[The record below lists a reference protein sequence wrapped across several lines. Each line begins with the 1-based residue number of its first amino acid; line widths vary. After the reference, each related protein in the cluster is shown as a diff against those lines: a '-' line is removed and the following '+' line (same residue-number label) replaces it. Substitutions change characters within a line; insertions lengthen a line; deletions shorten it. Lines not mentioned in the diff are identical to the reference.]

1 LPNPQFRRNNAKR
14 ITRLKTHLFY
24 LILLMQFS
32 AFSQE
37 ADPSPKYLFPI
48 NPGQQNYLAG
58 TMGELRSSHF
68 HAGIDIKTGGRS
80 GLPVYATEDGY
91 ISRVRVNKGGYGYA
105 LYMNHVDGNTSV
117 YGHLSK
123 FHPDIAAY
131 VLEMQYARESF
142 EIQLYPNEDTFVFS
156 KGDIIGYSGNT
167 GSSTGPHLHFEI
179 RDKNQLI
186 IDPLKFGFSEIKDNI
201 TPQIKKIAFVTL
213 DSEARVNGTF
223 GRFSF
228 DVIKVDNTYL
238 TIIPIT
244 LEGNIG
250 VELYA
255 YDLLDGVYNRNGV
268 PRTTMVINEDTVFSE
283 FKNGLSFNK
292 QKDILVHMDYEAYHK
307 EGLKYNKLFV
317 DHGNTNDFY
326 EVTSPG
332 HFFSTEQQTISIYL
346 EDSYQNLSFFEIEVN
361 KRKVINKPD
370 PDFDKFEIFRGVL
383 HLKQAFREVEKPVL
397 LYFSD
402 AATALPPYRLDKA
415 LAYYTWDLKI
425 GLPDSIYYGGEII
438 HTGIYGE
445 IPSETAIS
453 FHNHHMDL
461 KFDRNTLFDTL
472 YLQFEKRFDKL
483 NREIFSFPHAGV
495 PLRGSVEVTLK
506 PKLSYDQENARV
518 YAVNGSKLS
527 FQGGIWEGD
536 NITFRTSSL
545 IDFTIAQDTVPPV
558 VQLITS
564 NSSNLIFK
572 ITDERSDIK
581 EYRATLDSAFILMH
595 YETKNDQIWVQR
607 KNENIPLKGEFIL
620 TVIDNTGN
628 ETVYNRKL

>member
-1 LPNPQFRRNNAKR
+1 
-14 ITRLKTHLFY
+14 
-24 LILLMQFS
+24 MQFS
-32 AFSQE
+32 AFSQVAE
-37 ADPSPKYLFPI
+37 PSPKYLFPI

-91 ISRVRVNKGGYGYA
+91 ITRIRVNTGGYGHA
-105 LYMNHVDGNTSV
+105 LYMVHPDGHTSV

-123 FHPDIAAY
+123 FHPDIAAH
-131 VLEMQYARESF
+131 VLDMQYARESF
-142 EIQLYPNEDTFVFS
+142 EIQLYPKADEFVFS

-179 RDKNQLI
+179 RDKNQRI

-201 TPQIKKIAFVTL
+201 TPQVKKIAFVTL
-213 DSEARVNGTF
+213 DSEARVNGTY

-228 DVIKVDNTYL
+228 DVIKADNTYK
-238 TIIPIT
+238 TTIPIS

-255 YDLLDGVYNRNGV
+255 YDLLDGVYNRNGI
-268 PRTTMVINEDTVFSE
+268 PKTTMVINADTVFSE
-283 FKNGLSFNK
+283 FKNGLSFSK
-292 QKDILVHMDYEAYHK
+292 QRDILVHMDFGAYYQ

-317 DHGNTNDFY
+317 DDGNTNDFY
-326 EVTSPG
+326 EVTSDG
-332 HFFSTEQQTISIYL
+332 HYFSTDQQTISIYL

-370 PDFDKFEIFRGVL
+370 PEFDKFEIFRGVL
-383 HLKQAFREVEKPVL
+383 HLKQAFRDVAKPVL

-402 AATALPPYRLDKA
+402 AATALPPYRLDKTM
-415 LAYYTWDLKI
+415 AYYTWDLKI

-445 IPSETAIS
+445 IPSETAMS

-472 YLQFEKRFDKL
+472 YLQFQKRFETGSS
-483 NREIFSFPHAGV
+483 REIFSFPHANV
-495 PLRGSVEVTLK
+495 PLRSSVEVTLK
-506 PKLSYDQENARV
+506 PQFSYNQENARV
-518 YAVNGSKLS
+518 YTINGKSLS
-527 FQGGIWEGD
+527 YQGGTWEGEK
-536 NITFRTSSL
+536 ITFKSSSL
-545 IDFTIAQDTVPPV
+545 VDFTIAQDSVPPV

-564 NSSNLIFK
+564 NSSNLVFK
-572 ITDERSDIK
+572 ITDNLSGIK
-581 EYRATLDSAFILMH
+581 EYRATMDGEFLLMEH
-595 YETKNDQIWVQR
+595 ETKKDLISAKR
-607 KNENIPLKGEFIL
+607 KNENIPLKGEFII

-628 ETVYNRKL
+628 ETVYNLKL